1 MNFGEGIVRQNQ
13 VNPFDDFGTPMEIIS
28 LFGGKKQYL
37 QAITELEQEI
47 YAA

>member
-1 MNFGEGIVRQNQ
+1 MSNIGLTIFDQ
-13 VNPFDDFGTPMEIIS
+13 PFDVVSTPMEIIN

-37 QAITELEQEI
+37 RAITELEQEI